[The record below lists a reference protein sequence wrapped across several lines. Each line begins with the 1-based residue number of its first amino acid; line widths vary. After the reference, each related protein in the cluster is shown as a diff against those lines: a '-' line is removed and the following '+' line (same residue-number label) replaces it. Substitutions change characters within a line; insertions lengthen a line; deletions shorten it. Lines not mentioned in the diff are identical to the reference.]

1 MGWVER
7 RSSEISVHR
16 DYFIKQC
23 DLINITGEKQKDLI
37 KGFKFKTDWDQR

>member
-7 RSSEISVHR
+7 RGSEIRVHR
-16 DYFIKQC
+16 DAFIKQC
-23 DLINITGEKQKDLI
+23 DLINITGGKQKDLI